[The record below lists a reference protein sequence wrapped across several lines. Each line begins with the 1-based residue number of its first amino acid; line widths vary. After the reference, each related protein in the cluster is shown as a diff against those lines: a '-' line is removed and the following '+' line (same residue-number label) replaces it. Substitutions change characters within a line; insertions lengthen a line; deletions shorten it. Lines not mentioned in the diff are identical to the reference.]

1 MNVLLLRAGALG
13 DLLLLRPTIAALQA
27 AGHRVQL
34 VAPRGPGSVLVG
46 PGSIESMLA
55 SDGPELAAALA
66 GGFGGGPIARAI
78 DAADAVVAYSRS
90 APLLDRL
97 RERARKLVVHDPAPP
112 EAGPHAAAW
121 LAQAV
126 SPFVADAAVAKALA
140 AGAPPL
146 EFTDAE
152 RQEAERLVRDL
163 PPGFVAVHPGSGS
176 PSKNWPVGRFVEA
189 ATRLADGAP
198 WLFVAGPAEA
208 ALATPEGAVA
218 AREWP
223 PRSFGGA
230 LARAGLF
237 LGNDSGASHL
247 AAAAGAPTLA
257 LFGPT
262 DPALW
267 APVGCRVATLR
278 APGGS
283 LNDLHVDEVVAAA
296 RRIASESTRGARAPG

>member
-34 VAPRGPGSVLVG
+34 VAPRGLGSVLVG
-46 PGSIESMLA
+46 PGGIESVLP
-55 SDGPELAAALA
+55 SDGPELASALA
-66 GGFGGGPIARAI
+66 GEFGDGPIARAL
-78 DAADAVVAYSRS
+78 DTANAVVAYTRS
-90 APLLDRL
+90 APLLERL
-97 RERARKLVVHDPAPP
+97 RERARKLVVHDPSPP

-126 SPFVADAAVAKALA
+126 SPFVADAAVTAALA
-140 AGAPPL
+140 PGAPAL
-146 EFTDAE
+146 EFTEAE
-152 RQEAERLVRDL
+152 RQEAERLVRGL

-176 PSKNWPVGRFVEA
+176 PSKNWPLDRFVES

-198 WLFVAGPAEA
+198 WVFVAGPAEA
-208 ALATPEGAVA
+208 TLVAPEGAVLV
-218 AREWP
+218 REWP
-223 PRSFGGA
+223 LRALAAA

-267 APVGCRVATLR
+267 SPVGPHVATLR
-278 APGGS
+278 GNRRS
-283 LNDLHVDEVVAAA
+283 LTALDVDEVVAAA
-296 RRIASESTRGARAPG
+296 RRIASESARRAPS